1 MITSQGNRVTY
12 DLTGGLVG
20 EYSIPFRF
28 WANQEIK
35 VYLLRTTG
43 EVTLLEEGDTK
54 DYTITNT
61 GSGGTLTRKSGW
73 GDSHKSLTIY
83 REIPITQETDYAE
96 GGVVSMETLEADL
109 DRAAARDQQLQEKI
123 SRVITTNI
131 TDESSGME
139 LPSKEERKGK
149 WLYFDDTTGSVT
161 VTEKWEVSGVFPLP
175 GASGRA
181 NRFLGFDSAG
191 AVELR
196 DLDTQY
202 AVALT
207 LTDSYLSKKNP
218 FSYSENKLV
227 VSAPLSI
234 PVYNSSTNRWVL
246 FTVVSNVEITES
258 HLDTGTFDVG
268 KDYYVYAC
276 DNDGALVFRISLN
289 ATYPLGFTGKARK
302 IGGFHFGHIRKVSD
316 DGLWV
321 PVDGAGQKFGS
332 GTPNW
337 KDNVTVG
344 IVPNSVWDLKNRPKC
359 SPEGMVKVGH
369 IWVDIYMASA
379 AESITFENGTGGL
392 HVASGRLQSK
402 YGQVPV
408 SGTEGLNWYGFN
420 ELAARSGKRLLTYGE
435 WIKAAYGNP
444 QGLDSADTYGWTKTT
459 NNARA
464 RTGCQVNNS
473 TGTYD
478 PTTGIKP
485 AAISAYNIVDA
496 VGNLYEWLD
505 ELSNR
510 HDSTSW
516 AWQDVLGS
524 GKGQAYLP
532 NSTGLVAYIAG
543 ANWNWGVRAG
553 PRTINV
559 SRYLWYANTAV
570 GSRLACDSL

>member
-1 MITSQGNRVTY
+1 MSVYRV
-12 DLTGGLVG
+12 
-20 EYSIPFRF
+20 
-28 WANQEIK
+28 
-35 VYLLRTTG
+35 
-43 EVTLLEEGDTK
+43 K
-54 DYTITNT
+54 DYVDDA
-61 GSGGTLTRKSGW
+61 SVVWLAQFHDVKS
-73 GDSHKSLTIY
+73 
-83 REIPITQETDYAE
+83 P
-96 GGVVSMETLEADL
+96 
-109 DRAAARDQQLQEKI
+109 
-123 SRVITTNI
+123 
-131 TDESSGME
+131 
-139 LPSKEERKGK
+139 
-149 WLYFDDTTGSVT
+149 
-161 VTEKWEVSGVFPLP
+161 
-175 GASGRA
+175 
-181 NRFLGFDSAG
+181 DSA
-191 AVELR
+191 
-196 DLDTQY
+196 
-202 AVALT
+202 
-207 LTDSYLSKKNP
+207 YLVKKNP
-218 FSYSENKLV
+218 FSYQENKLT
-227 VSAPLSI
+227 LKKD
-234 PVYNSSTNRWVL
+234 
-246 FTVVSNVEITES
+246 TVISLLNVEWKIFVITSDIELS
-258 HLDTGTFDVG
+258 AADLDTGSFQVG
-268 KDYYVYAC
+268 KDYYVYLC
-276 DNDGALVFRISLN
+276 DNGGDGIIKLSANS
-289 ATYPLGFTGKARK
+289 TYPSGFNASSSRK
-302 IGGFHFGHIRKVSD
+302 IGGFHFGHIRKVST

-321 PVDGAGQKFGS
+321 PVDGAGQKFGA

-543 ANWNWGVRAG
+543 ANWHEGVRAG
-553 PRTINV
+553 PR
-559 SRYLWYANTAV
+559 AV
-570 GSRLACDSL
+570 TVGDCPWGVRTCIGSRLACDSL